1 MAIHSIFFKTKNKM
15 KSHLLETI
23 YTTTHTTRKL
33 DVVEKIEVSPKKE
46 SVIPCRYLLVQILQ

>member
-33 DVVEKIEVSPKKE
+33 DVVEKIEVSPKK
-46 SVIPCRYLLVQILQ
+46 